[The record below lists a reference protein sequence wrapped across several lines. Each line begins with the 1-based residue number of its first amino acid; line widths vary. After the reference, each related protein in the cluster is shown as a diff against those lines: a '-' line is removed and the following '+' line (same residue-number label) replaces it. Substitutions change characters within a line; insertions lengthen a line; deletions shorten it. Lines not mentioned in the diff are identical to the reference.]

1 MTAGSRLGE
10 TNMAGALPHPPERRH
25 GPFTRSPSCAPA
37 CGDIAPSIVAM
48 PHALLAAQ
56 AAPLEQHARWQQ
68 DIGATLAA
76 GTPPIPA
83 TTPKTL
89 ESSKIAAHA
98 NWANRLVMGTSLPQ
112 ILPGGRS
119 VAATRTGR

>member
-1 MTAGSRLGE
+1 
-10 TNMAGALPHPPERRH
+10 
-25 GPFTRSPSCAPA
+25 
-37 CGDIAPSIVAM
+37 M
-48 PHALLAAQ
+48 PHAPFAEQ

-76 GTPPIPA
+76 EPTPIPA

-89 ESSKIAAHA
+89 GSSKIAAHA
-98 NWANRLVMGTSLPQ
+98 NWANRLIMGTSLPQ
-112 ILPGGRS
+112 ILPRGRS